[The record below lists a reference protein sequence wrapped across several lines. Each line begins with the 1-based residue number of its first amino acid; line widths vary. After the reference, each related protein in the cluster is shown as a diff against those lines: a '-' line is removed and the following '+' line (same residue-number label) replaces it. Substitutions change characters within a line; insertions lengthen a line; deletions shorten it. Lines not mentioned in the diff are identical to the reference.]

1 MTVLFVLVRLSQAS
15 TLSPK
20 PIAGSAVRA
29 VLPSALMRAFRAS
42 AGSGCAFAEDIGVFG
57 F

>member
-1 MTVLFVLVRLSQAS
+1 M
-15 TLSPK
+15 
-20 PIAGSAVRA
+20 AGSAVRA